1 MTLKPLMHQSI
12 MLDQAN
18 NLSECADDKPE
29 AMSCD
34 LRMSWAR
41 DPALV
46 ARRPGDGDVE
56 PVQGLGTFA
65 VNSLSKKNTCFI
77 KSHTLGLKI
86 TACQDR
92 STQNMSLCYPY
103 LSAGS

>member
-77 KSHTLGLKI
+77 KSHTLGLS
-86 TACQDR
+86 CQDR
-92 STQNMSLCYPY
+92 STKNMSLCYPY